1 MAGLREQRREV
12 GAAGRGRAWERRG
25 VAGPCGGP
33 SCLGSRTGARTPGPA
48 AVEGLQ
54 CKERGAQGGEPGAAR
69 WDSGFV
75 QVVTVPARVG
85 AV

>member
-1 MAGLREQRREV
+1 M
-12 GAAGRGRAWERRG
+12 GAARRG

-48 AVEGLQ
+48 AVEGPQ

-69 WDSGFV
+69 WDPGFV